1 MILQLKPGDVLED
14 LEKALY
20 IVNTGSLNVYAGVL
34 KKEASFRLSLFMSPF
49 VWQHFFLCDSNRKI

>member
-34 KKEASFRLSLFMSPF
+34 KKEARFSVFFFLFLSPF
-49 VWQHFFLCDSNRKI
+49 GWQTFFL

>member
-49 VWQHFFLCDSNRKI
+49 GWQTFFL